1 MHGSMAEAQQEDPDP
16 RKARIPRWLLGAGLL
31 AALAWF
37 VIGIQWGLPSRR
49 ADPYLF
55 GPGREPWS
63 GRQII
68 ELIGPTAADPN
79 RGADVDVNPVT
90 LRDRPVILNEA
101 DAQRAEIVRRY
112 RLYSYQPDEMI
123 TFNALR
129 QMDPGGRRFDPKLYQ
144 YGGLWVYP
152 VGALLKLA
160 SVAGLVSL
168 RADVGHYLDNPH
180 EFGRFYVVARL
191 YSALW
196 GVVGVW
202 AVYQLVRKIAGC
214 PLASAIAAACFA
226 AMPVVVNMAHE
237 AKPHLPGAVL
247 MLLAVLA
254 AATYVQSGK
263 AGWWI
268 TAGALCGAAFGMV
281 VSSLPIFVILPLM
294 ALLRR
299 QSWRNRIVVVVA
311 AGVVAV
317 DVYFVTNP
325 YVLVHL
331 IRRDPVLTSNLG
343 NSAAMYR
350 PGGSVDAVVNAA
362 KLIAE
367 GTSPLLAMAG
377 VTGAIVLG
385 YRAWRMRKGSSP
397 EEVARRA
404 AGLLL
409 AAPAVLVLVQF
420 VALAAGKPGE
430 YGRFAILPD
439 TFLAIEA
446 VVAAVTFAGSVSVRR
461 LTLGALFVTTAVCGA
476 MYLRQFISD
485 SAETTSRLRAAAE
498 LAQLPPSEVIA
509 VEAEP
514 APYSLP
520 PVNLFTHPIVLLP
533 RGAGAAGA
541 LESRAIL
548 VRPVDVPVPMVHDGV
563 RRPLPRSALMG
574 QRAFPA
580 RISWAGK
587 TFEAAICAP
596 SAGGAGPTPSS
607 TPPSPDGSGEGA
619 AGRHAP

>member
-1 MHGSMAEAQQEDPDP
+1 MHGPMAETQQDLSP
-16 RKARIPRWLLGAGLL
+16 RKTRIPGWLLGAGLL

-37 VIGIQWGLPSRR
+37 VIGIHWGLPSRR

-63 GRQII
+63 GRQIV
-68 ELIGPTAADPN
+68 ELIGPAAGNPN
-79 RGADVDVNPVT
+79 RGADVDVNPIT
-90 LRDRPVILNEA
+90 QRDRPVILNDT

-160 SVAGLVSL
+160 SMAGLLSL
-168 RADVGHYLDNPH
+168 RADVAHYLDSPH

-196 GVVGVW
+196 GVAGVW
-202 AVYQLVRKIAGC
+202 AVYQLVRKIADC
-214 PLASAIAAACFA
+214 LLASVIAAACFA

-254 AATYVQSGK
+254 AASYVQSGK
-263 AGWWI
+263 AKWWI

-281 VSSLPIFVILPLM
+281 LSSLPVFIVLPLM
-294 ALLRR
+294 TLLRR
-299 QSWRNRIVVVVA
+299 QTWRNRIVVMVA
-311 AGVVAV
+311 AGVIAV

-331 IRRDPVLTSNLG
+331 LRRDAVLTSNLG

-377 VTGAIVLG
+377 VTGAIVLAH
-385 YRAWRMRKGSSP
+385 RAWRMRKENSP

-404 AGLLL
+404 TGLLL

-446 VVAAVTFAGSVSVRR
+446 VVVAATFATSASVRR
-461 LTLGALFVTTAVCGA
+461 LTLGVLFVTTAACGA
-476 MYLRQFISD
+476 MYLRQFVSD
-485 SAETTSRLRAAAE
+485 CGTTTSRLRAAAE
-498 LAQLPPSEVIA
+498 LAQLPPSAVIA

-533 RGAGAAGA
+533 RGNGATDV
-541 LESRAIL
+541 LERHAVL
-548 VRPVDVPVPMVHDGV
+548 VRPVDVPVAMVHDGT
-563 RRPLPRSALMG
+563 RRPLPRHALVG
-574 QRAFPA
+574 QRVFPA

-587 TFEAAICAP
+587 TFEAVYC
-596 SAGGAGPTPSS
+596 TPR
-607 TPPSPDGSGEGA
+607 PDGTGV
-619 AGRHAP
+619 R

>member
-1 MHGSMAEAQQEDPDP
+1 MTEDAKPQAAKP
-16 RKARIPRWLLGAGLL
+16 LGGVFLAGLFVSGL
-31 AALAWF
+31 FVSLAWF
-37 VIGIQWGLPSRR
+37 LLGINWGLPSRR
-49 ADPYLF
+49 ADPFLF
-55 GPGREPWS
+55 GPDRQPWS
-63 GRQII
+63 GKEIVA
-68 ELIGPTAADPN
+68 LTGTGSTNPS
-79 RGADVDVNPVT
+79 RGADVDANPVT
-90 LRDRPVILNEA
+90 ERDRPVILNET

-160 SVAGLVSL
+160 SMAGLVSL
-168 RADVGHYLDNPH
+168 RADVAHYLDNPH

-202 AVYQLVRKIAGC
+202 AVYQLVRKIAACGVAA
-214 PLASAIAAACFA
+214 LTAAACFA
-226 AMPVVVNMAHE
+226 VMPVVVNMAHE
-237 AKPHLPGAVL
+237 AKPHLAGAVL

-254 AATYVQSGK
+254 AANYVQTGK
-263 AGWWI
+263 AKWWI

-281 VSSLPIFVILPLM
+281 LSSLPIFIILPLM
-294 ALLRR
+294 TLLRR
-299 QSWRNRIVVVVA
+299 QSWRNRIVVMVA
-311 AGVVAV
+311 AGVIAV

-331 IRRDPVLTSNLG
+331 LRRDPVLTSNLG

-350 PGGSVDAVVNAA
+350 PGGSADALLNAA

-377 VTGAIVLG
+377 VTGAIVLAH
-385 YRAWRMRKGSSP
+385 RAWRMRKVDTSAES
-397 EEVARRA
+397 ARRA
-404 AGLLL
+404 TGLLL
-409 AAPAVLVLVQF
+409 AAPAVLVLIQF

-446 VVAAVTFAGSVSVRR
+446 VVAAATFATSASVRR
-461 LTLGALFVTTAVCGA
+461 LTLGVLFVTTAVCGA
-476 MYLRQFISD
+476 MYLRQFVSD
-485 SAETTSRLRAAAE
+485 CAETTSRLRAAAE

-533 RGAGAAGA
+533 RGPRATDA
-541 LESRAIL
+541 LEGRAVL
-548 VRPVDVPVPMVHDGV
+548 VRPVDVPVAMGHDGT
-563 RRPLPRSALMG
+563 RRPLPRYALVG
-574 QRAFPA
+574 QRLFPA

-587 TFEAAICAP
+587 TFEAVICTP
-596 SAGGAGPTPSS
+596 RSDRSGA
-607 TPPSPDGSGEGA
+607 
-619 AGRHAP
+619 R